1 MKVIAKF
8 ASSFLVV
15 SMVLLGMYG
24 YFAASQEVA
33 QLDESVTKDLLTL
46 GGVLREGLQRLP
58 EGERDL
64 GKDRLVEAARAK
76 RKDLRISWHEGAT
89 DATDAASKV
98 PTGSDFH
105 QIVVRLP
112 LRRADSLHG
121 VLELSRD
128 VPDEALLMRKA
139 LATELLFAVG
149 LAASGSLLA
158 VVLGGALI
166 GRPLQRVV
174 QQARRIGAGDFSAR
188 LRETRSDE
196 IGELKRELNV
206 MCDALEA
213 SRKRLEDEQAARVQ
227 TMEQL
232 RHLDRLRTVGTF
244 ASGLAHELGTPLN
257 VLLLRGQALASGSVA
272 AGDLPATGT
281 MMVGQVQK
289 MSQIVR
295 QLLDFARKK
304 PRERSRVALEDVAE
318 GAKRLLDAI
327 ARKHGATIEL
337 EIEDRQEVQGD
348 ASQLEQALTNLIVNG
363 IHAMTSGGT
372 LRLRVW
378 YLADAKVPNS
388 GRCASMMVV
397 SVKDEGTGLDE
408 ETLKKIFE
416 PFFTTK
422 SADQGTGLGLSVA
435 REIVED
441 HGGWIDA
448 ESSPGQGSTFS
459 MYIPVAS

>member
-15 SMVLLGMYG
+15 SMLLLGMYG

-33 QLDESVTKDLLTL
+33 QLDESVTEDLQTL
-46 GGVLREGLQRLP
+46 GGVLREGLLRLP

-76 RKDLRISWHEGAT
+76 RKDLRITWHEGASDTT
-89 DATDAASKV
+89 DASTKV
-98 PTGSDFH
+98 PAGSDFH
-105 QIVVRLP
+105 QVVVRLP
-112 LRRADSLHG
+112 VTRSDSLRG

-128 VPDEALLMRKA
+128 VPGEGLLMRKA
-139 LATELLFAVG
+139 LATELVFALG

-174 QQARRIGAGDFSAR
+174 HQARRIGAGDFSAR
-188 LRETRSDE
+188 LRETRKDE

-213 SRKRLEDEQAARVQ
+213 SRRRLEDEQAARVQ

-257 VLLLRGQALASGSVA
+257 VLLLRGQALASGTVPA
-272 AGDLPATGT
+272 ADLPATGT
-281 MMVGQVQK
+281 MVVGQVQK

-304 PRERSRVALEDVAE
+304 PRERKRVVLAEVAD

-327 ARKHGATIEL
+327 ARKHSVVIEL
-337 EIEDRQEVQGD
+337 HIEDDRDVQGD
-348 ASQLEQALTNLIVNG
+348 PSQLEQALTNLIVNG
-363 IHAMTSGGT
+363 IHAMTTGGT

-378 YLADAKVPNS
+378 HLSDAPVPNS
-388 GRCASMMVV
+388 GRCAAMMVV
-397 SVKDEGTGLDE
+397 SVQDEGTGLDE

-441 HGGWIDA
+441 HGGWIAA
-448 ESSPGQGSTFS
+448 ESCPGKGSTFS
-459 MYIPVAS
+459 MYIPLAS